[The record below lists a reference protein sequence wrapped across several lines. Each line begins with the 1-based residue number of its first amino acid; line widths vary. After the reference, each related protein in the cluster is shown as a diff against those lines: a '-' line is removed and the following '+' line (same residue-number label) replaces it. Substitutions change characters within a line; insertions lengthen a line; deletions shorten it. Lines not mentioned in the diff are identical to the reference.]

1 MGFRFRKSFKLMPG
15 VRVNLSKSGISTTV
29 GPRGASVNISKSGTY
44 LNTGIPGTGIS
55 SRSQIGGSRSVP
67 GRPIAQAQAQI
78 PQPASTRTF
87 SFGVTLSAIG
97 LFSCV
102 TVLLAPSQTS
112 TSSNPWAGIAFW
124 LAFGTIWWVIRK
136 ARRASKQRVYE
147 AYIQKQV
154 DEATALRL
162 QLEEAEIQRTLNL
175 QYEANARS
183 QSRLDS
189 FEPQLIKARAL
200 VREGL
205 ATEQQL
211 VEWEKSL
218 DSSWMTPNVLG
229 SSIDHFEQTARTEQQ
244 RRDTILTK
252 YDGLTAQKLLARQI
266 ELGMS
271 REQVIDAL
279 GETSKTE
286 RTLLKGVE
294 RETLVYG
301 SKNSGSYFHI
311 VDGTVTKAVSR

>member
-29 GPRGASVNISKSGTY
+29 GTRGASVNISKRGTY

-55 SRSQIGGSRSVP
+55 SRSQIGGSRSAP
-67 GRPIAQAQAQI
+67 GRPIAQAQPQI

-87 SFGVTLSAIG
+87 SFGVMLAAIG

-102 TVLLAPSQTS
+102 TVLLNPSQDS

-175 QYEANARS
+175 QYEANTRS
-183 QSRLDS
+183 QRRLDS
-189 FEPQLIKARAL
+189 FEPQLTKARAL
-200 VREGL
+200 VQEGL

-211 VEWEKSL
+211 REWEQSL
-218 DSSWMTPNVLG
+218 ESSWMTPNVLS
-229 SSIDHFEQTARTEQQ
+229 SSIDIFEGTARAEQK
-244 RRDTILTK
+244 RRNIIIAK
-252 YDGLTAQKLLARQI
+252 YDGPTAQKLLARHV

-286 RTLLKGVE
+286 RTLVKGGE
-294 RETLVYG
+294 RETLIYG
-301 SKNSGSYFHI
+301 SKTSGSYFHI
-311 VDGTVTKAVSR
+311 VDGIVTKAVNR